1 MTDDE
6 VVKKA
11 LSEYIDPW
19 TCSPVKNSYWNTMI
33 SGGSYVYNIESPVVK
48 YVSTRYSDSFIFRH
62 YVFNLISKVIS
73 SSKEETPES
82 KKANDI
88 SKILNKEWIAQRE
101 DAAQASFYHPV
112 FAFQFFRIGKDID
125 LNSEVLILNDA
136 ELTFNYY
143 MSLIDDFL
151 RNYVVLRSIPSTKI
165 KRFSEKYLS
174 RIPQEYEG
182 LNILVYSKSKG
193 CEYDDIHY
201 ICKSSDLEKTKI
213 LLRKEVEREESI
225 TDPSSEDLEEGLID
239 G

>member
-19 TCSPVKNSYWNTMI
+19 TRSPVKNSYMWNTTD
-33 SGGSYVYNIESPVVK
+33 SGGSYVYNVGFPAVK
-48 YVSTRYSDSFIFRH
+48 YMSTTSSDSSIFRH

-82 KKANDI
+82 KKAEDV

-125 LNSEVLILNDA
+125 LNSESLILNDA

-174 RIPQEYEG
+174 QIPQEYEG

-193 CEYDDIHY
+193 CEYDDVHY
-201 ICKSSDLEKTKI
+201 ICKSSDLERTKK
-213 LLRKEVEREESI
+213 LLREEVEREESI
-225 TDPSSEDLEEGLID
+225 IDSSSKDSEER
-239 G
+239 

>member
-11 LSEYIDPW
+11 LSEYVDPW
-19 TCSPVKNSYWNTMI
+19 TCSPVKNSYQWNTMI

-48 YVSTRYSDSFIFRH
+48 YMSTTSSDSSIFRH

-88 SKILNKEWIAQRE
+88 SKILNKEWIVQRG

-174 RIPQEYEG
+174 QIIPKEYED

-201 ICKSSDLEKTKI
+201 ICKSSDLERTKK
-213 LLRKEVEREESI
+213 LLREEVEREESI
-225 TDPSSEDLEEGLID
+225 IDPSAENLEEG
-239 G
+239 

>member
-11 LSEYIDPW
+11 LSEYVDPW

-48 YVSTRYSDSFIFRH
+48 YMSTTTSDLSVVFKH

-73 SSKEETPES
+73 SSKDETPES

-88 SKILNKEWIAQRE
+88 SKILNKEWVVQRE
-101 DAAQASFYHPV
+101 DTARAGFYSPV
-112 FAFQFFRIGKDID
+112 YAFQFFKIGGDID
-125 LNSEVLILNDA
+125 LNSETLILNDA

-174 RIPQEYEG
+174 QIPQEYEG

-201 ICKSSDLEKTKI
+201 ICKSSDLERTKK
-213 LLRKEVEREESI
+213 LLREEVEREESI
-225 TDPSSEDLEEGLID
+225 IDPSAEDLEEG
-239 G
+239 

>member
-11 LSEYIDPW
+11 LSEYVDPW

-48 YVSTRYSDSFIFRH
+48 YMSTTTSDLSVVFKH
-62 YVFNLISKVIS
+62 YVFNLISKAIS
-73 SSKEETPES
+73 SSKDETPEF
-82 KKANDI
+82 KKAKDI
-88 SKILNKEWIAQRE
+88 SRILNKKWVVQRE
-101 DAAQASFYHPV
+101 DAAQAGFYSPV
-112 FAFQFFRIGKDID
+112 FAFQFFRIGGDID
-125 LNSEVLILNDA
+125 LNSETLILNDA

-151 RNYVVLRSIPSTKI
+151 RNYVVLRSLPSTKI

-174 RIPQEYEG
+174 SIPPEYED

-201 ICKSSDLEKTKI
+201 ICRSSDLERTKK
-213 LLRKEVEREESI
+213 LLREEVEREESI
-225 TDPSSEDLEEGLID
+225 IDPSAEDLEEG
-239 G
+239 

>member
-11 LSEYIDPW
+11 LSEYIDIW
-19 TCSPVKNSYWNTMI
+19 SPPVIHNVKWNMTPE
-33 SGGSYVYNIESPVVK
+33 GSYTYNTEPAA
-48 YVSTRYSDSFIFRH
+48 TGWYSSKASSDQSIFKH

-88 SKILNKEWIAQRE
+88 SKILNKEWIVKRE

-125 LNSEVLILNDA
+125 LSSESLILNDA

-174 RIPQEYEG
+174 QIPQEYGG

-201 ICKSSDLEKTKI
+201 ICKSSDLERTKK
-213 LLRKEVEREESI
+213 LLREEVEREESI
-225 TDPSSEDLEEGLID
+225 IDSSSNDLEEG
-239 G
+239 

>member
-6 VVKKA
+6 FVKKA
-11 LSEYIDPW
+11 LSEYTDIW
-19 TCSPVKNSYWNTMI
+19 SSPAISNIKWNMTPE
-33 SGGSYVYNIESPVVK
+33 GSYTYNIEPAVL
-48 YVSTRYSDSFIFRH
+48 RYSSIISSDSDSSIFRH
-62 YVFNLISKVIS
+62 FVLNLISEVIS
-73 SSKEETPES
+73 GSRDETPES
-82 KKANDI
+82 KKAKDV
-88 SKILNKEWIAQRE
+88 SRILNKKWIVQRE

-112 FAFQFFRIGKDID
+112 FAFQFFRIGRDID
-125 LNSEVLILNDA
+125 LSSESLILNDA

-174 RIPQEYEG
+174 QIIPKEYEG

-201 ICKSSDLEKTKI
+201 ICKSSDLERTKK
-213 LLRKEVEREESI
+213 LLREEVEREESI
-225 TDPSSEDLEEGLID
+225 IDPSAEDLEEG
-239 G
+239 

>member
-6 VVKKA
+6 FVKKA
-11 LSEYIDPW
+11 LSEYTDIW
-19 TCSPVKNSYWNTMI
+19 SPPMI
-33 SGGSYVYNIESPVVK
+33 SNVKWNLTPEGSYTYNIEQPTVVE
-48 YVSTRYSDSFIFRH
+48 YVSTESPYKSVFKH

-73 SSKEETPES
+73 SSKDETPEP

-88 SKILNKEWIAQRE
+88 SKILNKEWIVQRE

-112 FAFQFFRIGKDID
+112 FAFQFFRTGKDID
-125 LNSEVLILNDA
+125 LNSESLILNDA

-174 RIPQEYEG
+174 QIPREYGG

-225 TDPSSEDLEEGLID
+225 IAYSSEDSEEG
-239 G
+239 